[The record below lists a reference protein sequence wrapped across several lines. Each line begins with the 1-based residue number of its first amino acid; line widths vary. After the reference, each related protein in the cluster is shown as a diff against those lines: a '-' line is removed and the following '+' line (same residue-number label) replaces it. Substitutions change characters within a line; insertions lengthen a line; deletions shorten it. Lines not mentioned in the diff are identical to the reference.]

1 MNRLFVYLLPIFA
14 YLLGAVPWG
23 LVLTRRYGRDDIRR
37 MGSGNIGATN
47 VRRVAGNRLAVAT
60 LAADMLKGA
69 LPVWI
74 AASTPAVAA
83 VWTDPY
89 AALVALMAFSG
100 HLYPIYL
107 RLKNGGKGVA
117 TAAGC
122 FLVLTPPAF
131 IGVCLIF
138 AIVVWITNRVS
149 AGSLAGAAALP
160 AAVWINTRSISISG
174 CALIVSCLI
183 YLRHKENIKRLLSGK
198 EPVFRTKER

>member
-14 YLLGAVPWG
+14 YLVGAVPWG
-23 LVLTRRYGRDDIRR
+23 LVLTRLYGRDDIRK

-47 VRRVAGNRLAVAT
+47 VRRVAGNRLAAAT
-60 LAADMLKGA
+60 LTGDILKGA
-69 LPVWI
+69 IPVWL

-83 VWTDPY
+83 VWMDQY
-89 AALVALMAFSG
+89 AAIVALMAFLG
-100 HLYPIYL
+100 HLYPIYF

-122 FLVLTPPAF
+122 FLVLAPPAV

-138 AIVVWITNRVS
+138 TLVVWITNRVS
-149 AGSLAGAAALP
+149 AGSLAGAGVLP
-160 AAVWINTRSISISG
+160 VAVWINTRSPAITG

-183 YLRHKENIKRLLSGK
+183 FLRHKENIKRLLSGK
-198 EPVFRTKER
+198 EPVFRTKGR